1 MKNYYK
7 IGEISKI
14 YDIGRDSLM
23 YYEKIG
29 ILNPFRDNNGYRMYS
44 IRDIWKLNVI
54 KELRNLNFPMK
65 KIKEY
70 LDNRSIDFTKN
81 ILIEEISLLEKKIL
95 ELKTLEK
102 NIKKRLEA
110 INSVVSNS
118 NLYKIQLQFMNERK
132 ALKLNGDIHRDEEI
146 DFLLKKLQRKY
157 EHKFY
162 VLGNNNLGAIYS
174 MDKINQN
181 IFNHFKAVFC
191 LLEDEDPDYN
201 LTLKEGYYVTFSYGG
216 PYKKNHVYITK
227 LLEFIKDNNYKILDN
242 PIEIYKIDVHETS
255 LEEEFITEIQIP
267 IEINN

>member
-81 ILIEEISLLEKKIL
+81 ILIEEISLLEKK
-95 ELKTLEK
+95 
-102 NIKKRLEA
+102 
-110 INSVVSNS
+110 
-118 NLYKIQLQFMNERK
+118 F
-132 ALKLNGDIHRDEEI
+132 
-146 DFLLKKLQRKY
+146 
-157 EHKFY
+157 
-162 VLGNNNLGAIYS
+162 
-174 MDKINQN
+174 
-181 IFNHFKAVFC
+181 
-191 LLEDEDPDYN
+191 
-201 LTLKEGYYVTFSYGG
+201 
-216 PYKKNHVYITK
+216 
-227 LLEFIKDNNYKILDN
+227 
-242 PIEIYKIDVHETS
+242 
-255 LEEEFITEIQIP
+255 
-267 IEINN
+267 